1 MHINE
6 HLLCASWF
14 VAFNSS
20 SCSMKYQL
28 LSSPNSFPK
37 QAWWS
42 NDAVGIWPTLVTPW
56 TVPQEA
62 PLSMEISRQISRLKI
77 TGLMTSKH
85 PCFPFHP
92 HCLSW
97 QLLDTLF
104 LYLFQP
110 HLLPSKPETAACI
123 SASSRLLQWKDLF
136 FPVQLQVFFLFLHGF
151 FFIQNMETLHQDIN
165 V

>member
-1 MHINE
+1 
-6 HLLCASWF
+6 
-14 VAFNSS
+14 
-20 SCSMKYQL
+20 MKYQL

-42 NDAVGIWPTLVTPW
+42 NDATGIWPTLVTPW

-77 TGLMTSKH
+77 TGFTTSKH

-92 HCLSW
+92 YYLSL
-97 QLLDTLF
+97 QLLDTPF

-110 HLLPSKPETAACI
+110 HLLPSKPETTAHN
-123 SASSRLLQWKDLF
+123 SASSRLLQCKDHFLS
-136 FPVQLQVFFLFLHGF
+136 VQLQVSSLFLHVF
-151 FFIQNMETLHQDIN
+151 FFIQKTDPTPRLWLSSPAPIN
-165 V
+165 KFCKYTKW